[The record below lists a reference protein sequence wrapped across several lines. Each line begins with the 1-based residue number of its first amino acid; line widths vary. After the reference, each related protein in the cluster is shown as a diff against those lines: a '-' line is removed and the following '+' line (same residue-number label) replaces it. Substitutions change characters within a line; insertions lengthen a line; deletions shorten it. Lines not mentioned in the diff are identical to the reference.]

1 MRFSI
6 KRYQGG
12 GEFALE
18 TTNDGTRVVAEL
30 LGARQAGCAIVA
42 FAEIIGDDSVEGAEA
57 MSELLAYLKSVVAQR
72 TEDLR
77 KGVTS
82 GPTP

>member
-1 MRFSI
+1 MRLSI
-6 KRYQGG
+6 KKYQGG

-18 TTNDGTRVVAEL
+18 TTNDGTKVVAEL

-57 MSELLAYLKSVVAQR
+57 MTEVLAYLKSVVAQR
-72 TEDLR
+72 ARDL
-77 KGVTS
+77 
-82 GPTP
+82 GPTPTSA